1 MTLYKWIET
10 SVPKG
15 LEIRQVYGFI
25 FAPDGRLLVL
35 EDEGIFTLPGGKPER
50 DEAMSQTLSRES
62 REEAQIS
69 IGSVEYLGYQYV
81 EEDENFAQ
89 VRMVALIDQLMEEA
103 PDPSTGR
110 QYRRIWVAPEK
121 ANELLKW
128 GVSGE
133 QQIASA
139 IAAIRNRG
147 ASPNV
152 VIPKQIFESE
162 TPISGGRLNRGR
174 LVRLGDFVLRPA
186 DEDPSI
192 ELLMVEVGKVFV
204 GIPKTFGRDSQGRLK
219 VEWIE
224 GECAESFEEDED
236 ESKIRLLSIG
246 ALLRG
251 LHDSTAKIASQNL
264 ATLRASL
271 DPSGVHEV
279 ICHGDAGP
287 GNIVFREGKA
297 FALIDWE
304 MSAPGRRSW
313 DLATALRYWAPFRNP
328 ANKKPAELLLDP
340 MQRSEWIME
349 GYSASRELRRET
361 VKLLPLNQKTQA
373 GYVIARIKARGESV
387 FEEWVAKGGIRR
399 LELDEAWLS
408 GESERLLEAWRF
420 D

>member
-35 EDEGIFTLPGGKPER
+35 EDEGIFTLPGGRPER
-50 DEAMSQTLSRES
+50 DETMSQTLSRES

-69 IGSVEYLGYQYV
+69 IGSVEYLGYQHV
-81 EEDENFAQ
+81 KEENFAQ
-89 VRMVALIDQLMEEA
+89 VRMVALLDQLMVQG

-110 QYRRIWVAPEK
+110 QYRRIWAAPDK

-128 GVSGE
+128 GDSGDR
-133 QQIASA
+133 QIASA
-139 IAAIRNRG
+139 VAAIWNRS
-147 ASPNV
+147 ASPTV
-152 VIPKQIFESE
+152 ATPKRTFEFE
-162 TPISGGRLNRGR
+162 TPIPGGRLNRGM
-174 LVRLGDFVLRPA
+174 LVRIGDFVLRPA
-186 DEDPSI
+186 GEDVAV
-192 ELLMVEVGKVFV
+192 EKLMVDVRKVFK
-204 GIPKTFGRDSQGRLK
+204 GIPKTFERDSSGRLK
-219 VEWIE
+219 LEWIE
-224 GECAESFEEDED
+224 GECAEVFEEHEE
-236 ESKIRLLSIG
+236 ESMGRLLSVG
-246 ALLRG
+246 ALLRE
-251 LHDSTAKIASQNL
+251 LHDSTASIATKNGANL
-264 ATLRASL
+264 PESL

-287 GNIVFREGKA
+287 GNIVFRKGRA

-340 MQRSEWIME
+340 MQRSEWILE
-349 GYSASRELRRET
+349 GYSASGELRRET

-373 GYVIARIKARGESV
+373 GYVITRIKARGESV
-387 FEEWVAKGGIRR
+387 FEEWAAKGGMRR
-399 LELDEAWLS
+399 LELDETWL
-408 GESERLLEAWRF
+408 GDESERLLQEWNL